1 MLRFLRRGDKS
12 SPDSA
17 AEQDTPLPSKGNL
30 LQKLSKRLTKT
41 SQALGDGLG
50 RLLLG
55 KKEIDDELLEEIETQ

>member
-1 MLRFLRRGDKS
+1 MLRFLRRGDKP

-17 AEQDTPLPSKGNL
+17 AEQDTPPPSDGSL
-30 LQKLSKRLTKT
+30 LKKLSKRLTKT

-55 KKEIDDELLEEIETQ
+55 KKD